1 MKKVYLIVFAMILG
15 VTFCIS
21 SGCKKEETEL
31 SGDSGMMVK
40 NETGFDYDVYFDSD
54 FVGEVEG
61 TSSRSWSV
69 PSGTHNVEL
78 KSSMGKDFEESK
90 YFPSGNT
97 VVFTISSGFKSEIV
111 ALGVGH

>member
-1 MKKVYLIVFAMILG
+1 MKKAYLIVFVMVLG
-15 VTFCIS
+15 MALCLSTS
-21 SGCKKEETEL
+21 CKKEETEL

-40 NETGFDYDVYFDSD
+40 NETGFTYEIYFDSD

-69 PSGTHNVEL
+69 PSGNHVVKLN
-78 KSSMGKDFEESK
+78 SSLGKDFEETK

-97 VVFTISSGFKSEIV
+97 VMFTITPMMKCEV
-111 ALGVGH
+111 E